1 MPNITLLDQ
10 NTINKIAAGEVIER
24 PASVVKELLENAIDA
39 RATAVTVEIKEGGTT
54 FIRVTD
60 NGCGI
65 PREEVPLAF
74 LRHSTSKIKSVED
87 LFTISS
93 LGFRGEALASSASVC
108 QVELITKT
116 SEALTGS
123 RYSIE
128 GGIERPL
135 EEIGAPEG
143 TTFIARNLFFN
154 TPARRKFLKTPMT
167 EGSHVAELVEKIALS
182 HPEISIRFI
191 QNNQNKLHTSGN
203 HNLKDIIYT
212 VFGREIAANLLAVE
226 AKKQDIAISGFI
238 GKPVIARGNRNYEN
252 YFINGRYI
260 RSSIISKAIEEAY
273 KPFMMQHKYPFT
285 MLHFTI
291 EPELLDV
298 NVHPTKMEL
307 RFRDGEMVYRM
318 VYDAVSGALAHKE
331 LIPEVELNKEKAEQE
346 AKEARK
352 HEPSPEPFELRRLE
366 AMSRQQAACAPGSK
380 RLKPAEPSLMRDPDF
395 LAENWLKKPAGG
407 QMTPNRF
414 DGRDAVEETAAG
426 ADFLRGLS
434 PESAAKNEE
443 TVRNQAGGARE
454 HGQLNGMTDRGVQ
467 PGEGE
472 GEAAAEE
479 AAARDAAA
487 EEAAVED
494 AAARDAAA
502 REAAAGEAQ
511 AGAAAFS
518 GKPEQL
524 DLFDGKLLEPKSRLM
539 HKLIGQV
546 FDTYWLVEFNE
557 QLYIIDQHAAH
568 EKVLY
573 EKTMATLKNREYSSQ
588 MLNPPIILTL
598 NMNEEV
604 LLKEHMKYFSDMG
617 FEIEPFGGREY
628 AVRGVPANL
637 LSIAKKDLLIEM
649 IDGLSDDVSTHNPD
663 IIYERVATMSCKAAV
678 KGGSR
683 LSTAEAN
690 ELIDQLLNLENP
702 YACPHGRPTI
712 ISMSRYELEKK
723 FKRIV

>member
-93 LGFRGEALASSASVC
+93 LGFRGEALASIASVC

-443 TVRNQAGGARE
+443 TVQNQADGARE

-683 LSTAEAN
+683 LSTEEAN

>member
-1 MPNITLLDQ
+1 M
-10 NTINKIAAGEVIER
+10 
-24 PASVVKELLENAIDA
+24 
-39 RATAVTVEIKEGGTT
+39 
-54 FIRVTD
+54 
-60 NGCGI
+60 
-65 PREEVPLAF
+65 
-74 LRHSTSKIKSVED
+74 
-87 LFTISS
+87 
-93 LGFRGEALASSASVC
+93 
-108 QVELITKT
+108 
-116 SEALTGS
+116 
-123 RYSIE
+123 
-128 GGIERPL
+128 
-135 EEIGAPEG
+135 
-143 TTFIARNLFFN
+143 
-154 TPARRKFLKTPMT
+154 
-167 EGSHVAELVEKIALS
+167 
-182 HPEISIRFI
+182 
-191 QNNQNKLHTSGN
+191 
-203 HNLKDIIYT
+203 
-212 VFGREIAANLLAVE
+212 
-226 AKKQDIAISGFI
+226 
-238 GKPVIARGNRNYEN
+238 IARGNRNYEN

-467 PGEGE
+467 PGEGD
-472 GEAAAEE
+472 AAAEE

-487 EEAAVED
+487 EEAAVE
-494 AAARDAAA
+494 DAAA

>member
-93 LGFRGEALASSASVC
+93 LGFRGEALASIASVC

-502 REAAAGEAQ
+502 REAVAGEAQ

>member
-93 LGFRGEALASSASVC
+93 LGFRGEALASIASVC

-352 HEPSPEPFELRRLE
+352 HEPSPEPFDSMVRG

-472 GEAAAEE
+472 AAAEE

-487 EEAAVED
+487 GEAAAED
-494 AAARDAAA
+494 AAAR
-502 REAAAGEAQ
+502 EEAQ

-628 AVRGVPANL
+628 AVRGVPSNL